1 MCSQKESLGF
11 LMGAISRMMRN
22 TFQQQLQCSSDLT
35 LAQSKAL
42 LYISRNQ
49 GLRQVELAE
58 MLEIKPIT
66 LARLIDVL
74 TEAKLVERRSDAND
88 RRAYC
93 LYLLPEA
100 EPLLTEINRV
110 ISEVRAKAFNH
121 LDESQREVIL
131 QGLKVIH
138 QNLSESI

>member
-1 MCSQKESLGF
+1 MGSQQEGLGF
-11 LMGAISRMMRN
+11 LLADISRLMRN
-22 TFQQQLQCSSDLT
+22 TFQQQIQGSSNLT

-49 GLRQVELAE
+49 GVRQVELAE

-74 TEAKLVERRSDAND
+74 AGANLVERRVDVND

-93 LYLLPEA
+93 LYLLPDA
-100 EPLLTEINRV
+100 EPSLTTIHRV
-110 ISEVRAKAFNH
+110 ISEVRVKAFRH
-121 LDESQREVIL
+121 LDEAQRDVIL
-131 QGLKVIH
+131 QGLKAIH
-138 QNLSESI
+138 QSLSE